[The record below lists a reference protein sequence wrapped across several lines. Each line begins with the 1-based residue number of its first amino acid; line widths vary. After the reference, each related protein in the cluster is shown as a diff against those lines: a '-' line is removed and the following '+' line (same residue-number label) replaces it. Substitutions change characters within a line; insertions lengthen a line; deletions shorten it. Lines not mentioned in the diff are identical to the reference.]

1 MKTFVIAEAGSNHN
15 GDFNNAIKLID
26 VAKDAGA
33 SAVKFQTA
41 KSETLYAVNTPP
53 IAGHSDVRSLIKS
66 IELPREW
73 QPDLKAYCDSVGI
86 EFMSTPFDEEAV
98 QQLVD
103 IGVSR
108 LKIAGF
114 ESSDFRFVEMVASTK
129 LPLIIS
135 IGIGFPMKYIG
146 KILDIAEKYGN
157 ELTLLHAN
165 NAYPTPMSDVG
176 LSKVSGLKQLRG
188 VSKSGLS
195 DHTTSILTPAYAVAA
210 GADVIEKHF
219 TLDRSMEGPDHPF
232 AIEPG
237 ELKMMINHIKD
248 VELAMTRHTSEYTPS
263 EIQFSMARRSVVTK
277 VDLKVGDVLTTE
289 NTTTMRPL
297 LDNSIPAMEY
307 ENIIGKIIT
316 KDTKAYHTINK
327 DSIK

>member
-15 GDFNNAIKLID
+15 GDFQNAIKLID
-26 VAKDAGA
+26 IAKQSGA

-41 KSETLYAVNTPP
+41 KSENLYAVNTPP
-53 IAGHSDVRSLIKS
+53 IAGHTDVRALIKS

-73 QPDLKAYCDSVGI
+73 QPELKSYCDEIGI

-146 KILDIAEKYGN
+146 KILTICEKYDN
-157 ELTLLHAN
+157 NLTLLHAN
-165 NAYPTPMSDVG
+165 NAYPTPMSDVDLG
-176 LSKVSGLKQLRG
+176 KMQMLRAFRG
-188 VSKSGLS
+188 VSKVGLS
-195 DHTTSILTPAYAVAA
+195 DHTTSTLTPALAVAA

-219 TLDRSMEGPDHPF
+219 TIDRSMEGPDHPF
-232 AIEPG
+232 AMEPD
-237 ELKMMINHIKD
+237 ELYEMITNIQTA
-248 VELAMTRHTSEYTPS
+248 ELAVKTHTTQYTPS
-263 EIQFSMARRSVVTK
+263 EVEFSKARRSVVSCI
-277 VDLKVGDVLTTE
+277 DLKAGDVLTTD
-289 NTTTMRPL
+289 NITTMRPL
-297 LDNSIPAMEY
+297 LENSIPAMEY
-307 ENIIGKIIT
+307 ENVLGRVVT
-316 KDTKAYHTINK
+316 KDTPAFHTLDKNFLR
-327 DSIK
+327 

>member
-73 QPDLKAYCDSVGI
+73 QPELKAYCDSVGI

-146 KILDIAEKYGN
+146 KILDIGEKYGN

-188 VSKSGLS
+188 VSKCGLS

-232 AIEPG
+232 AIEPD

-277 VDLKVGDVLTTE
+277 VNLKVGDVLTTE

-316 KDTKAYHTINK
+316 KDTKAYHTIDK

>member
-26 VAKDAGA
+26 VAKESGA

-41 KSETLYAVNTPP
+41 LSEKLYAVNTPP

-73 QPDLKAYCDSVGI
+73 QSDLKEYCDEVGI

-146 KILDIAEKYGN
+146 KILDIAEKYDN
-157 ELTLLHAN
+157 DLTLLHAN

-176 LSKVSGLKQLRG
+176 LGKISGLKHLRG
-188 VSKSGLS
+188 VSKCGLS

-232 AIEPG
+232 AVEPN
-237 ELKMMINHIKD
+237 ELKMMVNHIKD
-248 VELAMTRHTSEYTPS
+248 VESAMTNHDSQYTPS
-263 EIQFSMARRSVVTK
+263 ELQFSKARRSVVSS
-277 VDLKVGDVLTTE
+277 VDLKKGDVLTYD
-289 NTTTMRPL
+289 NITTMRPL
-297 LDNSIPAMEY
+297 LENSIPAMEY
-307 ENIIGKIIT
+307 ENVIGKVLT
-316 KDTKAYHTINK
+316 HDVNAYHTIDK
-327 DSIK
+327 DFIK

>member
-15 GDFNNAIKLID
+15 GDFKNAIKLID
-26 VAKDAGA
+26 IAKQSGA

-41 KSETLYAVNTPP
+41 KSENLYAVNTPP
-53 IAGHSDVRSLIKS
+53 IAGHTDVRALIKS

-73 QPDLKAYCDSVGI
+73 QPELKSYCDEIGI

-146 KILDIAEKYGN
+146 KILNICEKYDN
-157 ELTLLHAN
+157 NLTLLHAN
-165 NAYPTPMSDVG
+165 NAYPTPMSDVD
-176 LSKVSGLKQLRG
+176 LSKIQMLRAFRG
-188 VSKSGLS
+188 VSQVGLS
-195 DHTTSILTPAYAVAA
+195 DHTTSTLTPALAVAA

-219 TLDRSMEGPDHPF
+219 TIDRSMEGPDHPF
-232 AIEPG
+232 AMEPD
-237 ELKMMINHIKD
+237 ELYEMITNIQTA
-248 VELAMTRHTSEYTPS
+248 ELAVKTHTTQYTPS
-263 EIQFSMARRSVVTK
+263 EVEFSKARRSVVSRI
-277 VDLKVGDVLTTE
+277 DLKAGDILTAD
-289 NTTTMRPL
+289 NITTMRPL
-297 LDNSIPAMEY
+297 LENSIPAMEY
-307 ENIIGKIIT
+307 ENVLGRVVT
-316 KDTKAYHTINK
+316 KDTPAFHTLDKNFLR
-327 DSIK
+327 

>member
-15 GDFNNAIKLID
+15 GDFKNAIKLID
-26 VAKDAGA
+26 IANQSGA

-41 KSETLYAVNTPP
+41 KSENLYAVNTPP
-53 IAGHSDVRSLIKS
+53 IAGHTDVRALIKS

-73 QPDLKAYCDSVGI
+73 QPELKSYCDEVGI

-146 KILDIAEKYGN
+146 KILNICEKYDN
-157 ELTLLHAN
+157 NLTLLHAN
-165 NAYPTPMSDVG
+165 NAYPTPMSDVDLG
-176 LSKVSGLKQLRG
+176 KMQMLRAFRG
-188 VSKSGLS
+188 VSQVGLS
-195 DHTTSILTPAYAVAA
+195 DHTTSTLTPALAVAA

-219 TLDRSMEGPDHPF
+219 TIDRSMEGPDHPF
-232 AIEPG
+232 AMEPD
-237 ELKMMINHIKD
+237 ELYEMITNIQTA
-248 VELAMTRHTSEYTPS
+248 ELAVKTHTTQYTPS
-263 EIQFSMARRSVVTK
+263 EVEFSKARRSVVSCI
-277 VDLKVGDVLTTE
+277 DLKAGDVLTTD
-289 NTTTMRPL
+289 NITTMRPL
-297 LDNSIPAMEY
+297 LENSIPAMEY
-307 ENIIGKIIT
+307 ENVLGRVVT
-316 KDTKAYHTINK
+316 KDTPAFHTLDKNFLR
-327 DSIK
+327 

>member
-73 QPDLKAYCDSVGI
+73 QPELKTYCDSVGI

-146 KILDIAEKYGN
+146 KILNIAEKYGN

-176 LSKVSGLKQLRG
+176 LSKISGLKQFRG
-188 VSKSGLS
+188 VSKCGLS

-232 AIEPG
+232 AIEPD
-237 ELKMMINHIKD
+237 ELRMMINHIKD

-297 LDNSIPAMEY
+297 LANSIPAMEY
-307 ENIIGKIIT
+307 ENIMGKIIT

>member
-316 KDTKAYHTINK
+316 KDKKAYHTINK

>member
-15 GDFNNAIKLID
+15 GDFKNAIKLID
-26 VAKDAGA
+26 IAKQSGA

-41 KSETLYAVNTPP
+41 KSENLYAVNTPP
-53 IAGHSDVRSLIKS
+53 IAGHTDVRALIKS

-73 QPDLKAYCDSVGI
+73 QPELKSYCDEIGI

-146 KILDIAEKYGN
+146 KILNICEKYDN
-157 ELTLLHAN
+157 NLTLLHAN
-165 NAYPTPMSDVG
+165 NAYPTPMSDVDLG
-176 LSKVSGLKQLRG
+176 KMQMLRAFRG
-188 VSKSGLS
+188 VSQVGLS
-195 DHTTSILTPAYAVAA
+195 DHTTSTLTPALAVAA

-219 TLDRSMEGPDHPF
+219 TIDRSMEGPDHPF
-232 AIEPG
+232 AMEPD
-237 ELKMMINHIKD
+237 ELYEMITNIQTA
-248 VELAMTRHTSEYTPS
+248 ELAVKTHTTQYTPS
-263 EIQFSMARRSVVTK
+263 EVEFSKARRSVVSCI
-277 VDLKVGDVLTTE
+277 DLKAGDVLTTD
-289 NTTTMRPL
+289 NITTMRPL
-297 LDNSIPAMEY
+297 LENSIPAMEY
-307 ENIIGKIIT
+307 ENVLGRVVT
-316 KDTKAYHTINK
+316 KDTPAFHTLDKNFLR
-327 DSIK
+327 

>member
-73 QPDLKAYCDSVGI
+73 QPELKAYCDSLGI

-188 VSKSGLS
+188 VSKCGLS

-232 AIEPG
+232 AIEPD

-263 EIQFSMARRSVVTK
+263 EIQFSMARRSVVAK

-316 KDTKAYHTINK
+316 KDTKAYHTIDK